1 MTEPKRPTGA
11 DDGMDDVD
19 DVTPLGTLFVM
30 MVYIMVLA
38 GMWGVL
44 YWTMLSR

>member
-1 MTEPKRPTGA
+1 MTEPERSNRP
-11 DDGMDDVD
+11 DEPVD